1 MKNKKD
7 KNEIFGV
14 VSLCVSAIATTLV
27 TYFMTKKEIKSQVE
41 EVITEMQIEKKEQ
54 ES

>member
-1 MKNKKD
+1 MKD
-7 KNEIFGV
+7 KNEFFGV
-14 VSLCVSAIATTLV
+14 VGLCASAIVTTLV